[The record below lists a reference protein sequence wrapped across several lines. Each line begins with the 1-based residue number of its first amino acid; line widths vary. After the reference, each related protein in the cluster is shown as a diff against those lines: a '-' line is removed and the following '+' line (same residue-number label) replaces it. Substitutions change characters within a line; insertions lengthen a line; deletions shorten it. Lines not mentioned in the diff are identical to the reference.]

1 MKIDNLISNLQKN
14 TAEQDRIIKEQAEN
28 ATKQHLE
35 SFTALLKA
43 SNEETKSV
51 LRSNLQTIKDQQPSI
66 KNQQPSIKN
75 ALRLN
80 ILTGAVLGGLTML
93 FLVFLG
99 INVWLGYQIKDK
111 KQELAE
117 INLELDQ
124 SPLEKRILRSVEFHE
139 SKDKKTYFI
148 VAKNSKKTEVFENT
162 SDQKVMKIE
171 K

>member
-1 MKIDNLISNLQKN
+1 MKIDNLINNLQKN

-35 SFTALLKA
+35 SYTALLRA
-43 SNEETKSV
+43 SNKETESI
-51 LRSNLQTIKDQQPSI
+51 LRSNLQTI

-93 FLVFLG
+93 FLVVLG
-99 INVWLGYQIKDK
+99 INLWLGYQIKDK

-148 VAKNSKKTEVFENT
+148 VAKNSKKAEVFENT

>member
-1 MKIDNLISNLQKN
+1 MKIDNLMNNLQKN

-51 LRSNLQTIKDQQPSI
+51 LRSNLQTIKD
-66 KNQQPSIKN
+66 QQPSIKN

-148 VAKNSKKTEVFENT
+148 VAKNSKKAEVFENT

>member
-1 MKIDNLISNLQKN
+1 MKIDNLINNLQKN

-35 SFTALLKA
+35 SYTALLRA
-43 SNEETKSV
+43 SNKETESI
-51 LRSNLQTIKDQQPSI
+51 LRSNLQTIKD
-66 KNQQPSIKN
+66 QQPSIKN

-93 FLVFLG
+93 FLVVLG
-99 INVWLGYQIKDK
+99 IDVWLGYQIKDK

-124 SPLEKRILRSVEFHE
+124 SPLEKRILRTVEFHE

-148 VAKNSKKTEVFENT
+148 VAKNSKKAEVFENT

>member
-35 SFTALLKA
+35 SYTALLRA
-43 SNEETKSV
+43 SNKETESI
-51 LRSNLQTIKDQQPSI
+51 LRSNLQTIKD
-66 KNQQPSIKN
+66 QQPSIKN

-93 FLVFLG
+93 FLVVLG
-99 INVWLGYQIKDK
+99 IDVWLGYQIKDK

-148 VAKNSKKTEVFENT
+148 VAKNSKKAEVFENT

>member
-1 MKIDNLISNLQKN
+1 MKIDNLINNLQKN

-35 SFTALLKA
+35 SYTALLRA
-43 SNEETKSV
+43 SNKETESI
-51 LRSNLQTIKDQQPSI
+51 LRSNLQTIKD
-66 KNQQPSIKN
+66 QQPSIKN

-93 FLVFLG
+93 FLVVLG
-99 INVWLGYQIKDK
+99 IDVWLGYQIKDK

-148 VAKNSKKTEVFENT
+148 VAKNSKKAEVFENT

>member
-1 MKIDNLISNLQKN
+1 MKIDNLINNLQKN

-35 SFTALLKA
+35 SYTALLRA
-43 SNEETKSV
+43 SNKETESI
-51 LRSNLQTIKDQQPSI
+51 LRSNLQTIKD
-66 KNQQPSIKN
+66 QQPSIKN

-80 ILTGAVLGGLTML
+80 ILTGAVLGGLIML
-93 FLVFLG
+93 FLVVLG
-99 INVWLGYQIKDK
+99 INLWLGYQIKDK

-148 VAKNSKKTEVFENT
+148 VAKNSKKAEVFENT

>member
-1 MKIDNLISNLQKN
+1 MKIDNLMNNLQKN

-35 SFTALLKA
+35 SYTALLRA
-43 SNEETKSV
+43 SNKETESI
-51 LRSNLQTIKDQQPSI
+51 LRSNLQTI

-80 ILTGAVLGGLTML
+80 ILTGAVLGGLIML
-93 FLVFLG
+93 FLVVLG
-99 INVWLGYQIKDK
+99 INLWLGYQIKDK

-148 VAKNSKKTEVFENT
+148 VAKNSKKAEVFENT

>member
-1 MKIDNLISNLQKN
+1 MKIDNLINNLQKN

-35 SFTALLKA
+35 SYTALLRA
-43 SNEETKSV
+43 SNKETESI
-51 LRSNLQTIKDQQPSI
+51 LRSNLQTI

-80 ILTGAVLGGLTML
+80 ILTGAVLGGLIML
-93 FLVFLG
+93 FLVVLG
-99 INVWLGYQIKDK
+99 INLWLGYQIKDK

-148 VAKNSKKTEVFENT
+148 VAKNSKKAEVFENT

>member
-1 MKIDNLISNLQKN
+1 MKIDNLINNLQKN

-35 SFTALLKA
+35 SYTALLRA
-43 SNEETKSV
+43 SNKETESI
-51 LRSNLQTIKDQQPSI
+51 LRSNLQTI

-80 ILTGAVLGGLTML
+80 ILTGAVLGGLIML
-93 FLVFLG
+93 FLVVLG
-99 INVWLGYQIKDK
+99 INLWLGYQIKDK

-117 INLELDQ
+117 INLEIDQ

>member
-1 MKIDNLISNLQKN
+1 MKIDNLINNLQKN

-35 SFTALLKA
+35 SYTALLKA

-51 LRSNLQTIKDQQPSI
+51 LKSNLQTIKD
-66 KNQQPSIKN
+66 QQPSIKN

-93 FLVFLG
+93 FLIFLA

-148 VAKNSKKTEVFENT
+148 VAKNSKKAEVFENT

>member
-1 MKIDNLISNLQKN
+1 MKIDNLINNLQKN

-35 SFTALLKA
+35 SYTALLRA
-43 SNEETKSV
+43 SNKETESI
-51 LRSNLQTIKDQQPSI
+51 LRSNLQTIKD
-66 KNQQPSIKN
+66 QQPSIKN

-80 ILTGAVLGGLTML
+80 ILTGAVLGGLIIL
-93 FLVFLG
+93 FLVVLG
-99 INVWLGYQIKDK
+99 INLWLGYQIKDK

-117 INLELDQ
+117 INLELNQ

-148 VAKNSKKTEVFENT
+148 VAKNSKKAEVFDNT

>member
-35 SFTALLKA
+35 SYIALLKA

-51 LRSNLQTIKDQQPSI
+51 LKSNLQTIKD
-66 KNQQPSIKN
+66 QQPSIKN

-93 FLVFLG
+93 FLVVLG
-99 INVWLGYQIKDK
+99 INLWLGYQIKDK

-148 VAKNSKKTEVFENT
+148 VAKNSKKAEVFENT

>member
-1 MKIDNLISNLQKN
+1 MKIDNLINNLQKN

-35 SFTALLKA
+35 SYTALLKA

-66 KNQQPSIKN
+66 KN

-80 ILTGAVLGGLTML
+80 ILTGAVLGGLIML
-93 FLVFLG
+93 FLVVLG
-99 INVWLGYQIKDK
+99 INLWLGYQIKDK

>member
-51 LRSNLQTIKDQQPSI
+51 LRSNLQTIKD
-66 KNQQPSIKN
+66 QQPSIKN

-148 VAKNSKKTEVFENT
+148 VAKNSKKAEVFENT

>member
-1 MKIDNLISNLQKN
+1 MKIDNLINNLQKN

-35 SFTALLKA
+35 SYTALLRA
-43 SNEETKSV
+43 SNKETESI
-51 LRSNLQTIKDQQPSI
+51 LRSNLQTIKD
-66 KNQQPSIKN
+66 QQPSIKN

-93 FLVFLG
+93 FLVVLG
-99 INVWLGYQIKDK
+99 INLWLGYQIKDK

-148 VAKNSKKTEVFENT
+148 VAKNSKKAEVFENT

>member
-1 MKIDNLISNLQKN
+1 MKIDNLINNLQKN

-35 SFTALLKA
+35 SYTALLKA

-51 LRSNLQTIKDQQPSI
+51 LRSNLQTIKD
-66 KNQQPSIKN
+66 QQPSIKN

-148 VAKNSKKTEVFENT
+148 VAKNSKKAEVFENT

>member
-1 MKIDNLISNLQKN
+1 MKIDNLINNLQKN

-35 SFTALLKA
+35 SYTALLRA
-43 SNEETKSV
+43 SNKETESI
-51 LRSNLQTIKDQQPSI
+51 LRSNLQTI

-80 ILTGAVLGGLTML
+80 ILTGAVLGGLIML
-93 FLVFLG
+93 FLVVLG
-99 INVWLGYQIKDK
+99 INLWLGYQIKDK

>member
-1 MKIDNLISNLQKN
+1 M
-14 TAEQDRIIKEQAEN
+14 
-28 ATKQHLE
+28 
-35 SFTALLKA
+35 
-43 SNEETKSV
+43 
-51 LRSNLQTIKDQQPSI
+51 RSNLQTIKD
-66 KNQQPSIKN
+66 QQPSIKN

-139 SKDKKTYFI
+139 SKDKKIYFI
-148 VAKNSKKTEVFENT
+148 VAKNSKKAEVFENT
-162 SDQKVMKIE
+162 SDQKVMKIG

>member
-1 MKIDNLISNLQKN
+1 MISNLHKN

-35 SFTALLKA
+35 SYTALLRA
-43 SNEETKSV
+43 SNKETESI
-51 LRSNLQTIKDQQPSI
+51 LRSNLQTI

-80 ILTGAVLGGLTML
+80 ILTGAVLGGLIML
-93 FLVFLG
+93 FLVVLG
-99 INVWLGYQIKDK
+99 INLWLGYQIKDK

>member
-1 MKIDNLISNLQKN
+1 MKIDNLINNLQKN

-35 SFTALLKA
+35 SYTALLKA

-51 LRSNLQTIKDQQPSI
+51 LRSNLQIIKDQQPSI
-66 KNQQPSIKN
+66 KN
-75 ALRLN
+75 ALHLN
-80 ILTGAVLGGLTML
+80 ILTGAVLGGLIML

-148 VAKNSKKTEVFENT
+148 VAKNSKKAEVFENT